1 VLILIVDDHADSG
14 LLMAEFFEYHGF
26 RTARAENGEQAIRQA
41 LADPPDLILL
51 DLEMP
56 VMSGEGFRQRQLQEP
71 SIATVPVLC
80 ISGRYD
86 ARDRADRLGLTC
98 FVKPVPLD
106 LLLAEVQR
114 RHPAPTDVTGDL
126 CT

>member
-1 VLILIVDDHADSG
+1 VLILIVDDHADSS
-14 LLMAEFFEYHGF
+14 LLMSEFFEYHGF
-26 RTARAENGEQAIRQA
+26 RTSRAENGEEAIRRA

-56 VMSGEGFRQRQLQEP
+56 VLSGEGFRQWQLGEP
-71 SIATVPVLC
+71 SIANVPVLC

-86 ARDRADRLGLTC
+86 ARDRAARLGLPC

-106 LLLAEVQR
+106 VLLAEVQR
-114 RHPAPTDVTGDL
+114 RQPAPAEVRRDVHM
-126 CT
+126 